1 MPCDQRNDKMI
12 FKEEIDYLDRLMIT
26 IEKNLDAFEG
36 HITHMQTKLE
46 EIKKQDNIYNVQHL
60 QLKTAI

>member
-1 MPCDQRNDKMI
+1 MI
-12 FKEEIDYLDRLMIT
+12 LNEDVDYLDRLMKT
-26 IEKNLDAFEG
+26 IENNLNAFEG
-36 HITHMQTKLE
+36 HIAHMQTKLE